1 MNDLLSGA
9 TTSGGITLSA
19 TGFPDGSF
27 NVTASGFGL
36 NNAGSDDTD
45 EFDPGQGFTFTFDT
59 GVELNSLKVSQFGSG
74 TSNATVSFDGGATI
88 ASVTGTG
95 ITSLSDTY
103 VSSGT
108 VLRFESDG
116 STPFSLDNIV
126 VTSAVPE
133 PTSFTAL
140 LGLSSLALVATRRRR
155 QKPSPMLAA

>member
-1 MNDLLSGA
+1 MILKLKNFGLLTGFALILSAASAQVTFDFDSGNAGADLNDLLSGA

-59 GVELNSLKVSQFGSG
+59 GVELNSLKVS
-74 TSNATVSFDGGATI
+74 
-88 ASVTGTG
+88 
-95 ITSLSDTY
+95 
-103 VSSGT
+103 
-108 VLRFESDG
+108 
-116 STPFSLDNIV
+116 
-126 VTSAVPE
+126 SAVPE